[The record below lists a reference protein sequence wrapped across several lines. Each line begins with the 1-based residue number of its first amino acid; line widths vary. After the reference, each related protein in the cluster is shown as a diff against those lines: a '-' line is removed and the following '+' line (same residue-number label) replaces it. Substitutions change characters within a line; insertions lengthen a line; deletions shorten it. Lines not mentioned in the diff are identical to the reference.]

1 MFSGF
6 TPRAAIRS
14 APNSGGIPSKRRA
27 ADSERWNPP
36 IMDYGRSDRFRTPL
50 HVYPGSRPTPGGPT
64 PGVNGFAADIA
75 NNNNNMDV
83 TSSGIN
89 ISSGRGN
96 RKATNP
102 QKRPRVS
109 WCLFVFT
116 LFEGLLLD
124 ALRFKSFSICS
135 TLTAAVHT
143 TARTQT
149 NSLIHIRDNVISCS
163 SISRW
168 PAPVTWHSCLIDH
181 RGSRTRFQ
189 P

>member
-1 MFSGF
+1 MFSSF

-143 TARTQT
+143 TART
-149 NSLIHIRDNVISCS
+149 H
-163 SISRW
+163 
-168 PAPVTWHSCLIDH
+168 H
-181 RGSRTRFQ
+181 
-189 P
+189 